1 MVTGYDKTVIK
12 HHLRYEIRLP
22 GTIQYHSGYDIR
34 LRYQVTEFETTAY
47 KLRCMATGYDTNLVP
62 RALFPGFGGGGR
74 GWYDTSALGYDTIL
88 FWLRYKATEYDN
100 TLFMSQFFTPRS
112 RIRPKTD
119 TPF

>member
-1 MVTGYDKTVIK
+1 MVTGYDKKSFT
-12 HHLRYEIRLP
+12 LRDKF
-22 GTIQYHSGYDIR
+22 TGYDTISFR

-88 FWLRYKATEYDN
+88 FWLGYKATEYDN
-100 TLFMSQFFTPRS
+100 TLFMGQFFTPRS